1 MNRTTSA
8 GLIGTEPHV
17 GAEQSLVS
25 NANNGGYLR
34 TEPHLGAEQNANNGG
49 YLTLLTMGA
58 IYPKGPPS
66 KDSYQKGRGV
76 RD

>member
-8 GLIGTEPHV
+8 GLV
-17 GAEQSLVS
+17 G
-25 NANNGGYLR
+25 
-34 TEPHLGAEQNANNGG
+34 TEPHLGAEQSLISNANNGG